1 MNVSVPVV
9 ETRFAATEQHV
20 ASVRRWLRTQLNDWQ
35 QPTII
40 EDVMLAATEVI
51 TNAVRHGSKGPAD
64 IVTVAI
70 ELCGNDLRVNVTDS
84 STMLPMLR
92 DVSPLEEGGRG
103 LRLLGALTESWG
115 VHVEREGAGKTVWFT
130 IALARQHEPIHTFV
144 ESSRPEAGG
153 NLCHHPERDKE
164 WLRDYLVLCED
175 SGDMGP
181 GEGSATPRQ
190 RFIPALVACVGRSA

>member
-1 MNVSVPVV
+1 
-9 ETRFAATEQHV
+9 
-20 ASVRRWLRTQLNDWQ
+20 
-35 QPTII
+35 
-40 EDVMLAATEVI
+40 MLAATEVI
-51 TNAVRHGSKGPAD
+51 TNAVRHGSKGPAG

-130 IALARQHEPIHTFV
+130 L
-144 ESSRPEAGG
+144 GG
-153 NLCHHPERDKE
+153 NAL
-164 WLRDYLVLCED
+164 
-175 SGDMGP
+175 
-181 GEGSATPRQ
+181 PR
-190 RFIPALVACVGRSA
+190 RAGRYAACR